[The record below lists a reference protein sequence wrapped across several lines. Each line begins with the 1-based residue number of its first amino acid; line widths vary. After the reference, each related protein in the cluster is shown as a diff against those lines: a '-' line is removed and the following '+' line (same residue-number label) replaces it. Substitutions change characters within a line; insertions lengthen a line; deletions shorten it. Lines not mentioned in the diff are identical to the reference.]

1 MRSAAADVIVA
12 GAGPA
17 GSAVAALLAR
27 RGVRVL
33 LLDRARFPRRKV
45 CAECLSPEAAR
56 PLESLGVLEQ
66 VESAGAARLYGWT
79 VRAPGGAILRGRFD
93 APHGWTA
100 ARPYGLALPRER
112 LDSILLS
119 AARDAGAR
127 VQEGVRVADLL
138 RNDEGRVCGV
148 RVMDGAKMTELR
160 ARLVI
165 GADGLRSVVARRAGL
180 ARTARWPRRIAL
192 VAHYSGIEGLNAHGE
207 LFADTDGYLG
217 IASVGGTLA
226 NVALV
231 VPASRGR
238 EIAGNAGSFATS
250 WLRAR
255 PYLAE
260 RLRGARR
267 ASPTLA
273 TGPFASHSRRS
284 WSPGVALVGD
294 AADFFDPFTGEGV
307 YAALRGAEL
316 LAGELAANSGGDAP
330 LPEDDSALDASLA
343 AYHRARHQSFSG
355 KWKLE
360 RIIGAAV
367 ASPVFMN
374 AAVRA
379 LARREDLADL
389 LVGATGDFV
398 PPRAILNAPFVA
410 RMIGAAASSMARRQ
424 P

>member
-1 MRSAAADVIVA
+1 MHEDIADVIVV

-17 GSAVAALLAR
+17 GSAIATLLAR
-27 RGVRVL
+27 RGAQVL
-33 LLDRARFPRRKV
+33 LLDRSRFPRRKV

-56 PLESLGVLEQ
+56 PLESLGVLDQ
-66 VESAGAARLYGWT
+66 VENAGAARLRGWT
-79 VRAPGGAILRGRFD
+79 VRAPGGAMLRGSFD
-93 APHGWTA
+93 APHGWSP

-112 LDSILLS
+112 LDAILLA
-119 AARDAGAR
+119 AARDAGADVR
-127 VQEGVRVADLL
+127 EGVRVTDLATE
-138 RNDEGRVCGV
+138 RNGRVTGV
-148 RVMDGAKMTELR
+148 RVLDGATRVELR

-165 GADGLRSVVARRAGL
+165 GADGLRSVIARRAGL

-207 LFADTDGYLG
+207 LFADIDGYVG
-217 IASVGGTLA
+217 VASVGGTLA

-238 EIAGNAGSFATS
+238 EIAGDAAMFADS
-250 WLRAR
+250 WLESR
-255 PYLAE
+255 PYLAG
-260 RLRGARR
+260 RMRGARR
-267 ASPTLA
+267 ESPTLA

-316 LAGELAANSGGDAP
+316 LAGELAAHSEAGAP
-330 LPEDDSALDASLA
+330 LPATDEALDDSLAS
-343 AYHRARHQSFSG
+343 YERARRHAFSG

-367 ASPVFMN
+367 ASPALMN
-374 AAVRA
+374 TAVRA
-379 LARREDLADL
+379 LARRAELADL

-410 RMIGAAASSMARRQ
+410 RMLGAAAASMVR
-424 P
+424 